1 MNPKLLIKF
10 VIFSLLLSLVAGCN
24 RENNFSNTGEIIIDN
39 VKHGGCKNTSNTR
52 SAEAEEIQLIAVSA
66 TQLKV
71 IHRNAIFNCCPKSLI
86 VECNAD
92 ENTIFI
98 VEKEEEHGCKCICP
112 FDLEYVINSLSEG
125 TYTIKIKGYKPFDI
139 EFNESTNVLIYP
151 EKE

>member
-1 MNPKLLIKF
+1 MRLKVLIKSIIIAIIF
-10 VIFSLLLSLVAGCN
+10 VAVSCD
-24 RENNFSNTGEIIIDN
+24 RENKFPDTGKITIDN
-39 VKHGGCKNTSNTR
+39 VKHGDCKNTSNTR